1 MPSRIAAIIA
11 SSPLANVA
19 SSAFRDA
26 CVASARSSASRA
38 DTRSSVWGHSA
49 CAVCTRCAMS
59 RDSASTRVAS
69 RSTASR
75 RARTAA
81 SAAPGKDQNQLLVPT
96 LSMCTSE
103 SSTRLCTTSFTAWNT
118 TPFFAA
124 AFSMSFR
131 SHGSALSWKSFRTVM
146 RLSCAGVRS
155 RGSGRRDWRREGRN
169 AETQTVSEAR
179 TPARNLTRRA
189 SHAFRNASRESG
201 HPSLKA
207 RSREHV
213 PPRTCLE
220 AACRSIPPSN
230 ARVFSRPADAR
241 DDAVGSI
248 HPARATS
255 GRAPRTVRWL
265 LKSAFSSATASRT

>member
-1 MPSRIAAIIA
+1 
-11 SSPLANVA
+11 
-19 SSAFRDA
+19 
-26 CVASARSSASRA
+26 
-38 DTRSSVWGHSA
+38 
-49 CAVCTRCAMS
+49 
-59 RDSASTRVAS
+59 
-69 RSTASR
+69 
-75 RARTAA
+75 
-81 SAAPGKDQNQLLVPT
+81 
-96 LSMCTSE
+96 
-103 SSTRLCTTSFTAWNT
+103 
-118 TPFFAA
+118 
-124 AFSMSFR
+124 
-131 SHGSALSWKSFRTVM
+131 M

-169 AETQTVSEAR
+169 AETQTVSEAH

-207 RSREHV
+207 RSRGHV

-265 LKSAFSSATASRT
+265 LKKKARFHRRLHRGLVESPCHVVARKALGKRRVIDGGRETSYSATSREANALECQSVGALDRTRLPPPSGSRFPVGSSRARASPPSPRTSRAVASRDLVAAESSFRPRILVTRARGPAHAPP